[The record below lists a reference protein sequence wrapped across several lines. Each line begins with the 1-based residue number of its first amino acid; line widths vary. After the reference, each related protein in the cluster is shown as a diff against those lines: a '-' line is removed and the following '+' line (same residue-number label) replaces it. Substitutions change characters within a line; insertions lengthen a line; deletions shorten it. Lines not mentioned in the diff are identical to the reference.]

1 MSPDLFV
8 AWFNHGWSIYLCVIR
23 LEHPLF
29 EMLFCFLLYGSE
41 IRCCSHRRDC
51 ASFKRCPNSPAL
63 ESIVV
68 VGVLANPTFHFG
80 QRLWRRSDE
89 ALYGGMYVYY
99 IWGILSAIKLPLVSI
114 LKCQWG
120 IFFFSIW
127 HIKLVD
133 IYFAYLMS
141 YAFFMSYAVNRLS
154 SVPIL

>member
-120 IFFFSIW
+120 IFFFFCN
-127 HIKLVD
+127 L
-133 IYFAYLMS
+133 AYKIGGYL
-141 YAFFMSYAVNRLS
+141 FC
-154 SVPIL
+154 ILDVIRIFHVICG